1 MQMRRGR
8 PEADAAAR
16 VAARRN
22 PGGGEPPES
31 REDLGAI
38 LDALPAMV
46 GYWDADLHNR
56 FANRA
61 YVEFLGL
68 TPEEIHGRHASEVL
82 GPELYA
88 QSGRHLERALR
99 GEPQQFERSIIDPS
113 GAARHLQETYIPY
126 PAAGKVC
133 GLIALVTDI
142 TARQGAEQASLAA
155 ETRFRLAFVHSSVGM
170 GMIDSTARLR
180 QVNPM
185 LCTMLGYSENEL
197 LGRTFADLVSP
208 ERQREARDR
217 IARLFSGEPEASSA
231 EWQFRRKDG
240 SPLWVILSLALADGE
255 VLGETLAIGHVQDI
269 STRKRAEDELRHSR
283 KRLAEAE
290 RVAQMGSWE
299 WDVTTDQTTWSE
311 GLFHIYGL
319 KPDEI
324 DRNLEEWQQRVYP
337 DDRELITRT
346 IERALAERS
355 SFTLEYRAIRA
366 DGRVRTLRSRG
377 DVVVDD
383 SGQPIRLVGIVQDI
397 TDAKLAQEALQNAS
411 ADFERRATGV
421 QQPPLPT
428 ATEPQVAPHAPL
440 SPRQQEV
447 LRLIAQGLTNP
458 AIAERLVITEGTV
471 KWHVKQILAKTGSSN
486 RAEAIAR
493 FLRGPDQ
500 PPDPNPSSRPRR
512 ATPHA

>member
-1 MQMRRGR
+1 MQMRRER
-8 PEADAAAR
+8 PDADVPSR
-16 VAARRN
+16 VAVRRN
-22 PGGGEPPES
+22 PGDREPAEF

-46 GYWDADLHNR
+46 GYWDADLHNH
-56 FANRA
+56 FANRT
-61 YVEFLGL
+61 YVEFLEL
-68 TPEEIHGRHASEVL
+68 TPEEIRGRHASQVL

-88 QSGRHLERALR
+88 LNRRHIERALT
-99 GEPQQFERSIIDPS
+99 GEPQLFERSIIDPS
-113 GAARHLQETYIPY
+113 GAPRHLQEAYIPDLVD
-126 PAAGKVC
+126 GKVC

-142 TARQGAEQASLAA
+142 TARQVAEQARLAA
-155 ETRFRLAFVHSSVGM
+155 EARFRLAFVHSSVGM
-170 GMIDSTARLR
+170 GMIDSTSRLL

-185 LCTMLGYSENEL
+185 LCTMLGYSEDEL
-197 LGRTFADLVSP
+197 LGRTFADLVGP
-208 ERQREARDR
+208 ERQHKARDR

-240 SPLWVILSLALADGE
+240 SPIWVILSLALADGE
-255 VLGETLAIGHVQDI
+255 VVGETLAIGHVQDI
-269 STRKRAEDELRHSR
+269 SARKRAEDELRYSR
-283 KRLAEAE
+283 ERLAEAE

-299 WDVTTDQTTWSE
+299 WDITNDQTTWSE

-319 KPDEI
+319 NPDAL
-324 DRNLEEWQQRVYP
+324 DPSLAGWQARVYP
-337 DDRELITRT
+337 DDRELINRT

-355 SFTLEYRAIRA
+355 SFTLEHRAIRA

-383 SGQPIRLVGIVQDI
+383 SGQPIRLVGIAQDI
-397 TDAKLAQEALQNAS
+397 TDAKLAREALQNAS
-411 ADFERRATGV
+411 ADLERSATEL
-421 QQPPLPT
+421 QQLALRT
-428 ATEPQVAPHAPL
+428 ATERQVTPHAPL
-440 SPRQQEV
+440 TPRQQEI

-486 RAEAIAR
+486 RAEAVAR

-500 PPDPNPSSRPRR
+500 PLNPNAGPRTRR